1 MDQIA
6 NMITSIKNASAA
18 RLKVVRVP
26 YSKLKRQIAEVLR
39 RENKIG
45 TVSVAE
51 EGPQRVL
58 EIALLY
64 EGARPIINDIQRVSK
79 PSRRWYVRQS
89 EIPHVL
95 SGIGMAVIS
104 TSKGLMTDREA
115 RKQNI
120 GGEVICKV
128 W

>member
-6 NMITSIKNASAA
+6 NMVTSIKNASAA
-18 RLKVVRVP
+18 RLSVVRVP
-26 YSKLKRQIAEVLR
+26 YSKLKHQIAEVLR
-39 RENKIG
+39 KEGMIG
-45 TVSVAE
+45 PISVAE

-58 EIALLY
+58 EMVLLY
-64 EGARPIINDIQRVSK
+64 QDTVPVINDIQRVSK
-79 PSRRWYVRQS
+79 PSRRWYVRQG

-95 SGIGMAVIS
+95 SGIGIAVIS
-104 TSKGLMTDREA
+104 TSKGLMTDKEA
-115 RKQNI
+115 RRQKI

>member
-6 NMITSIKNASAA
+6 NMVTSIKNASAA
-18 RLKVVRVP
+18 RLPVVCVP
-26 YSKLKRQIAEVLR
+26 YSKLKHQIAEVLR
-39 RENKIG
+39 KEGMIG
-45 TVSVAE
+45 PVSVAE

-58 EIALLY
+58 EMVLIY
-64 EGARPIINDIQRVSK
+64 QDTVPVINDIQRVSK
-79 PSRRWYVRQS
+79 PSRRWYVRHD

-95 SGIGMAVIS
+95 SGIGIAVIS
-104 TSKGLMTDREA
+104 TSKGLMTDKEA
-115 RKQNI
+115 RRQKI